1 MNSFFLQF
9 SYDKA
14 QETSIQ
20 FHIKD
25 KHSEKKIDSTLNG
38 MLFWGV
44 ISRIVPGSNL
54 LHDNEWGCLWC
65 VFPPVV
71 TLYNCSLGR
80 EDCSLC
86 KNTDF
91 KYNCVWCARSRSCV
105 FHKLCPSDEEQEC
118 PDPVISA
125 VSFTVTMCINNIQ
138 GRNIKTC
145 FKVKMCLVDLYFMV
159 IQKITK
165 E

>member
-1 MNSFFLQF
+1 MYNWSYSCKCCCTVMSKIVCVVYFFSF
-9 SYDKA
+9 S
-14 QETSIQ
+14 
-20 FHIKD
+20 
-25 KHSEKKIDSTLNG
+25 
-38 MLFWGV
+38 
-44 ISRIVPGSNL
+44 
-54 LHDNEWGCLWC
+54 
-65 VFPPVV
+65 VV

-125 VSFTVTMCINNIQ
+125 VSSTPTRCTNNIH
-138 GRNIKTC
+138 GINSRYIESSFFLFFSFLRRFSNKYC
-145 FKVKMCLVDLYFMV
+145 FVKLWFHLSSHRYLM
-159 IQKITK
+159 IS
-165 E
+165 